1 MQEIRCNEIFKRTVV
16 FQSPAEVNWLKK
28 GNQRVTSSLCAAPLA
43 LNFLIDLL
51 NNLLIYSRKQRVV
64 LSFFCPAGGQDVQTL
79 SFAWHIHLAG
89 LGREPQRHE
98 KPQVKSKQR
107 SLHGHAR
114 WNTSQIF
121 FQELWCRGHGGHRE
135 VSRSFLFSVGLCTA
149 QSQGALGGITKI
161 TTTSQLH
168 KATNAVIGRNL
179 IFLCHKVNDIL

>member
-89 LGREPQRHE
+89 LGWVFCFLRLWVCSCKMTKRRKLKE
-98 KPQVKSKQR
+98 KSSFNSLCYSQFSICTKWSHIYWLRYAFINPPR
-107 SLHGHAR
+107 SPTFPCG
-114 WNTSQIF
+114 NPS
-121 FQELWCRGHGGHRE
+121 
-135 VSRSFLFSVGLCTA
+135 
-149 QSQGALGGITKI
+149 
-161 TTTSQLH
+161 
-168 KATNAVIGRNL
+168 
-179 IFLCHKVNDIL
+179 